1 MSPAFA
7 RAAGVADTDISR
19 QFETGCALDN
29 GFARGRIRL
38 GLTARHHLNPGGGR
52 AVAWRCRVG
61 KCANVRIV
69 TLVGYASNY
78 MSSESTLGIPNA
90 LTVDVEDYFHVAALA
105 PNIHR
110 DSWGSRESR
119 VVGNTQKLLAIFEQF
134 DVRGTFF
141 VLGWVA
147 ERYPQLVK
155 DIAACGHEIACHGF
169 SHRLVYEQSLN
180 EFHDETR
187 RSKSLLE
194 DITGSAVLGYRA
206 ASYSIV
212 RESLWA
218 LDILAELGF
227 VYDSSIFPVHHD
239 RSGIPNAERAPHRM
253 TTPNGSSIV
262 EWPLAT
268 ATILGFRLPVAGGGY
283 FRLLPYW
290 LSRWG
295 LASINGREQRP
306 FIFYLHPWEVD
317 PEQPRVAASR
327 LSRFR
332 HYTNLGKCEERLR
345 RLLGEFRFG
354 TAKDGLA
361 QLGLLP

>member
-1 MSPAFA
+1 MDS
-7 RAAGVADTDISR
+7 GIT
-19 QFETGCALDN
+19 TG
-29 GFARGRIRL
+29 
-38 GLTARHHLNPGGGR
+38 TA
-52 AVAWRCRVG
+52 
-61 KCANVRIV
+61 
-69 TLVGYASNY
+69 
-78 MSSESTLGIPNA
+78 NA

-105 PNIHR
+105 PNVRR
-110 DSWGSRESR
+110 DSWDSRESR
-119 VVGNTQKLLAIFEQF
+119 VVTNTQKLLAMFEQF

-147 ERYPQLVK
+147 ERYPRLVK
-155 DIAACGHEIACHGF
+155 EISAAGHEVASHGY
-169 SHRLVYEQSLN
+169 SHRLVYEQPRQ
-180 EFHDETR
+180 EFHEETL
-187 RSKSLLE
+187 RSKTMLE
-194 DITGSAVLGYRA
+194 DITGSAVVGYRA

-227 VYDSSIFPVHHD
+227 AYDSSIFPVHHD
-239 RSGIPNAERAPHRM
+239 RYGIPDAPRAPHRM

-268 ATILGFRLPVAGGGY
+268 ATVLGYRLPVAGGGY

-295 LASINGREQRP
+295 LASINARDRRP

-332 HYTNLGKCEERLR
+332 HYTNLGKCEDRLR

-354 TAKDGLA
+354 PAKDSLA
-361 QLGLLP
+361 QLGLLQ

>member
-1 MSPAFA
+1 M
-7 RAAGVADTDISR
+7 
-19 QFETGCALDN
+19 
-29 GFARGRIRL
+29 
-38 GLTARHHLNPGGGR
+38 
-52 AVAWRCRVG
+52 
-61 KCANVRIV
+61 NV
-69 TLVGYASNY
+69 
-78 MSSESTLGIPNA
+78 PNA

-105 PNIHR
+105 PSIPR
-110 DSWGSRESR
+110 DSWTSRESR
-119 VVGNTQKLLAIFEQF
+119 VVGNTHRLLSLFEQF
-134 DVRGTFF
+134 NVRGTFF

-147 ERYPQLVK
+147 ERYPDLVR
-155 DIAACGHEIACHGF
+155 DIAADGHEIACHGF
-169 SHRLVYEQSLN
+169 SHRLVYEQSPD
-180 EFHDETR
+180 EFYEETL

-194 DITGSAVLGYRA
+194 DITGSRVLGYRA

-218 LDILAELGF
+218 LDILADLGF

-239 RSGIPNAERAPHRM
+239 RYGIPDAERAPHRM
-253 TTPNGSSIV
+253 STPNGKSIV

-295 LASINGREQRP
+295 LRSINRRECRP
-306 FIFYLHPWEVD
+306 FIFYLHPWEID
-317 PEQPRVAASR
+317 PAQPRVSATR

-354 TAKDGLA
+354 TAREGLV
-361 QLGLLP
+361 QLSLLS

>member
-1 MSPAFA
+1 MTVNA
-7 RAAGVADTDISR
+7 T
-19 QFETGCALDN
+19 
-29 GFARGRIRL
+29 
-38 GLTARHHLNPGGGR
+38 
-52 AVAWRCRVG
+52 
-61 KCANVRIV
+61 
-69 TLVGYASNY
+69 
-78 MSSESTLGIPNA
+78 NA

-110 DSWGSRESR
+110 DSWASRESR

-147 ERYPQLVK
+147 ERHPQLVR
-155 DIAACGHEIACHGF
+155 DIAARGHEIACHGY
-169 SHRLVYEQSLN
+169 SHRLVYEQSPE
-180 EFHDETR
+180 EFYAETLR
-187 RSKSLLE
+187 AKNLLE
-194 DITGSAVLGYRA
+194 EITGSAVVGYRA

-218 LDILAELGF
+218 LDILVELGF
-227 VYDSSIFPVHHD
+227 AYDSSIFPVRHD
-239 RSGIPNAERAPHRM
+239 RYGIPNAERVPHRLA
-253 TTPNGSSIV
+253 TLKGKFIV

-268 ATILGFRLPVAGGGY
+268 ARILGCRLPVAGGGY

-295 LASINGREQRP
+295 LASINRRELQP

-317 PEQPRVAASR
+317 PEQPRVSASW

-354 TAKDGLA
+354 GARDGLV
-361 QLGLLP
+361 QLGLLPRTGTNYGRNRVHN

>member
-1 MSPAFA
+1 MTVSA
-7 RAAGVADTDISR
+7 T
-19 QFETGCALDN
+19 
-29 GFARGRIRL
+29 
-38 GLTARHHLNPGGGR
+38 
-52 AVAWRCRVG
+52 
-61 KCANVRIV
+61 
-69 TLVGYASNY
+69 
-78 MSSESTLGIPNA
+78 NA

-110 DSWGSRESR
+110 DSWASRESR

-147 ERYPQLVK
+147 ERYPQLVR
-155 DIAACGHEIACHGF
+155 DIAARGHEIACHGY
-169 SHRLVYEQSLN
+169 SHRLVYEQSPE
-180 EFHDETR
+180 EFYAETLR
-187 RSKSLLE
+187 AKNLLE
-194 DITGSAVLGYRA
+194 EITGSAVVGYRA

-218 LDILAELGF
+218 LDILVELGF
-227 VYDSSIFPVHHD
+227 AYDSSIFPVRHD
-239 RSGIPNAERAPHRM
+239 RYGIPNAERVPHRLA
-253 TTPNGSSIV
+253 TLNGKSIV

-268 ATILGFRLPVAGGGY
+268 ARILGCRLPVAGGGY

-295 LASINGREQRP
+295 LASINRRELQP

-317 PEQPRVAASR
+317 PEQPRVSASW

-354 TAKDGLA
+354 GARDGLV
-361 QLGLLP
+361 QLGLLPRTGTNYGRNRVHN